1 MSSKHTMPA
10 GSLLRLARP
19 LAFLIGIAFSLLAIY
34 SYAATAQLVIRNPAL
49 VLPDNSVWTV
59 EQLQNAQAAIGLT
72 ESFFAVYALA
82 ITLVFSLV
90 FLACGWLILLR
101 RSQDWFGLYL
111 ALLLL
116 SWANGVGVNISMPEV
131 SPSGSDLH
139 LSWFMWPA
147 LFLLLYLFPSG
158 HITPR
163 WARWFAWAW
172 GVFVIYGLTADILGV
187 LPENFL
193 YFLPLLF
200 TVMLVGIYT
209 QFYRYRHAGAL
220 ERQQV
225 KLVVFSLALLVATF
239 IFIVLGVNYAGLGS
253 PQQGGI
259 VGALFYITIY
269 NLAFIGVPVSI
280 AVAVLRYRLWDVDI
294 VVRRT
299 LIYGLL
305 TLTLG
310 LVFLGVITLLQ
321 QVFGAATG
329 TAESP
334 IIIVISTLL
343 IAALVAPLRRRIQRD
358 IDRRFFRKKYNAEQ
372 TLAAFAA
379 TARDQVELESLAEA
393 HLEVVQET
401 MQPGHLSL
409 WLKPAVERRQ
419 ETRL

>member
-1 MSSKHTMPA
+1 MSNR
-10 GSLLRLARP
+10 LLHLARP
-19 LAFLIGIAFSLLAIY
+19 LAFILGAALSLLAIY
-34 SYAATAQLVIRNPAL
+34 SYAATVQMVIRNPAL
-49 VLPDNSVWTV
+49 VSPDNDVWTA
-59 EQLQNAQAAIGLT
+59 EQLQNAQAALGLA
-72 ESFFAVYALA
+72 ENFFAVYALA
-82 ITLVFSLV
+82 ITLVFCLV

-116 SWANGVGVNISMPEV
+116 SWANGVGIGISMPDAYLTR
-131 SPSGSDLH
+131 DLH
-139 LSWFMWPA
+139 LGWFMWPA

-172 GVFVIYGLTADILGV
+172 VVFVIYGLSADILGI
-187 LPENFL
+187 LPDNPT

-200 TVMLVGIYT
+200 TVLLVGIYA
-209 QFYRYRHAGAL
+209 QYYRYRHASAL

-225 KLVVFSLALLVATF
+225 KLVVFSLALFVAAF
-239 IFIVLGVNYAGLGS
+239 IFTALGVNLAGFSG
-253 PQQGGI
+253 PQQGGLA
-259 VGALFYITIY
+259 GALFSISIY
-269 NLAFIGVPVSI
+269 YLAFMGVPVSI

-299 LIYGLL
+299 LIYGAL

-310 LVFLGVITLLQ
+310 LVFFGGVTLLQ
-321 QVFGAATG
+321 QLFGALTG
-329 TAESP
+329 TEESP
-334 IIIVISTLL
+334 IAIVISTLG
-343 IAALVAPLRRRIQRD
+343 IAALFTPLRRRIQRD

-379 TARDQVELESLAEA
+379 TARDQVELESLADA
-393 HLEVVQET
+393 LLNVTQET
-401 MQPGHLSL
+401 MQPEMVSL